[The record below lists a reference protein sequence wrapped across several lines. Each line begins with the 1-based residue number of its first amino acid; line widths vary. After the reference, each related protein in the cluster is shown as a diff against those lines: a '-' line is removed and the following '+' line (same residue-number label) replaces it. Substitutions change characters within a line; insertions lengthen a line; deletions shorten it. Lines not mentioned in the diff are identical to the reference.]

1 MRRLRILLLLSLS
14 FAAAC
19 GPRPYTPTTPEALKI
34 GTPKTIFAATIR
46 DSQPEGGFGAGRTDG
61 YHLLELTVS
70 IPPNHEPGQLVF
82 AGENPDPRSEFTM
95 AGRRTFE
102 TANAF
107 SDRLNQEL
115 MKYPPDKR
123 DITVFVHG
131 YNSTQS
137 ETAFRAAQLTYDIGV
152 PGATVV
158 YSWPS
163 LGSPLGYAYDAD
175 SVMFARDGLER
186 LLKNLSRTKARRVVL
201 VAHSMGSMLAME
213 TLRQIEIGAPGWAA
227 RHLDGVILLSPDLDL
242 DVFKSQMSRF
252 DPVPQPFLVFISRK
266 DKILTV
272 SQRLRGTHSRS
283 RLGNLATVEDLE
295 DLPIS
300 IIDTTAYA
308 NTANSGHLVAGTS
321 PARHPER
328 GTANSAVFQSQ
339 RACLQY
345 HPCPATDPGRESRR
359 SVAGSSDRK
368 SAISARNL

>member
-1 MRRLRILLLLSLS
+1 MRRLRILLVLLS
-14 FAAAC
+14 FVAAC
-19 GPRPYTPTTPEALKI
+19 GPRPYTPTMPEALDI

-70 IPPNHEPGQLVF
+70 IPPNHKPGHLVF
-82 AGENPDPRSEFTM
+82 AGENPDPRTEFTM
-95 AGRRTFE
+95 AARRTFE
-102 TANAF
+102 TSAAF

-115 MKYPPDKR
+115 LKYPPDEQ

-137 ETAFRAAQLTYDIGV
+137 ETAFRAAQLTNDIGV

-175 SVMFARDGLER
+175 SVIFARDGLER
-186 LLKNLSRTKARRVVL
+186 LLKSLSRTKARRVVL
-201 VAHSMGSMLAME
+201 VAHSMGSMLTME

-283 RLGNLATVEDLE
+283 RLGNLASVEDLE

-300 IIDTTAYA
+300 VIDTTAYA
-308 NTANSGHLVAGTS
+308 DTANSGHLVAGTS
-321 PARHPER
+321 PALLAILSAAQQ
-328 GTANSAVFQSQ
+328 TARSFNSKGLVFNTILPPPQIQKEKVEDLSLV
-339 RACLQY
+339 RLI
-345 HPCPATDPGRESRR
+345 ESPR
-359 SVAGSSDRK
+359 
-368 SAISARNL
+368 